1 MKGSKYCIILL
12 CFKSNRVRTGT
23 SLYMTS
29 PLVPVSVCQLAFTSE
44 ELREQQ
50 FSPERQVTEVKLVF
64 ITADDQEIKSCQKS
78 LALRLYEEV
87 L

>member
-23 SLYMTS
+23 SLYMTL

-50 FSPERQVTEVKLVF
+50 FSPERQVT
-64 ITADDQEIKSCQKS
+64 DQEIKSCQKS